1 VQPNAGPDQSTE
13 RYGTVAAVL
22 FRTVQLFLLPIAI
35 VGYVMFVVRLITYS
49 RRFGTSATVLASFY
63 TRYMQHKLGTRRDEP
78 CLRLMQVLPNV
89 HQIGLRLETA
99 PTLVAHWLTGYVP
112 TIYRYPYP
120 GEPPMGHQPAARTT
134 FFDRALARRL
144 DSIDQVV
151 ILGAGLDT
159 RLYRLPEGR
168 SLRRFEVDAPANQAF
183 KREMLTKAGVDQSG
197 VTFVAAD
204 FLKKRWADALR
215 ETGFDPERPAF
226 FVWESVSMY
235 LDRPTVEDT
244 LSTIARMLPGTA
256 VAFDYLSSEL
266 IDSRSPWMRYARSLI
281 QAGGERWTFGIDNTP
296 PIRPRVAALV
306 EACGLI
312 VEEQHMFEQETERTR
327 ALAGFVVAHAPDRL
341 ERQSA

>member
-1 VQPNAGPDQSTE
+1 MQPNAGPDQSTE

-35 VGYVMFVVRLITYS
+35 VGYVMFVVRLVTYS
-49 RRFGTSATVLASFY
+49 HRFGTSATVLASFY

-120 GEPPMGHQPAARTT
+120 GEPPMRHQPAARTT

-159 RLYRLPEGR
+159 RLYRLPKGR

-183 KREMLTKAGVDQSG
+183 KRAMLTKAGVDQAG

-204 FLKKRWADALR
+204 FLKERWVDTLRDA
-215 ETGFDPERPAF
+215 GFDSNRPAF

-235 LDRPTVEDT
+235 LDRATVEDT
-244 LSTIARMLPGTA
+244 LRTIARMPRGTA
-256 VAFDYLSSEL
+256 VAFDYLSTEL
-266 IDSRSPWMRYARSLI
+266 IDGRSPWMRYARSLI

-296 PIRPRVAALV
+296 PIRPRVAAFV

-312 VEEQHMFEQETERTR
+312 VEEQHTFEQETERTR
-327 ALAGFVVAHAPDRL
+327 ALAGFAVARAG
-341 ERQSA
+341 EI